1 MKKLYRKINELWLK
15 CRQWRNSSILGYF
28 VGGMVKIVMI
38 TALGLLLFYVLF
50 IVGPF
55 RDKETDTID
64 SPIAETAPENCSVLG
79 INLHGTLFTYIPN
92 HAESDTLFNYD
103 SVSSEDIIGK
113 IKEANKDPKIKAI
126 VIEVDSGGGSPI
138 AGEEIAAA
146 VKSSEKPVVAF
157 IRGIGASSSYW
168 AISTAEKIWA
178 SNNSSVGSI
187 GITMSYVSNAERNKK
202 DGLTYEKLSS
212 GIYKDSGSAD
222 MPLTKEERALFMR
235 DINIMYGNFV
245 EVVSINRNISV
256 DKVKSIADGSTVLGD
271 KAKELGLIDEIG
283 SLVEVEKYL
292 EHKIG
297 EKPEICWQ

>member
-15 CRQWRNSSILGYF
+15 CRQWSNSNILGYF
-28 VGGMVKIVMI
+28 VGGIVKIVMI
-38 TALGLLLFYVLF
+38 TAIGLILFYGLF

-55 RDKETDTID
+55 KDTEEDTTVTD
-64 SPIAETAPENCSVLG
+64 AAPNNCSVLG
-79 INLHGTLFTYIPN
+79 INLHGMLLTYIPS

-103 SVSSEDIIGK
+103 SVSSEDVIGK

-126 VIEVDSGGGSPI
+126 VLEVDSSGGSPV

-146 VKSSEKPVVAF
+146 IKNSEKPVVAF

-168 AISTAEKIWA
+168 AISNAEKIWA
-178 SNNSSVGSI
+178 SKNSSVGSI

-222 MPLTKEERALFMR
+222 MPLTQEERTLFMR
-235 DINIMYGNFV
+235 DINIMYGNFI
-245 EVVSINRNISV
+245 EAIAANRNISV
-256 DKVKSIADGSTVLGD
+256 DKVKDIADGSTVLGD

-283 SLVEVEKYL
+283 SLVEVEEYL
-292 EHKIG
+292 EKKIG
-297 EKPEICWQ
+297 ETPEVCWQ